1 MKNNKITIGQMAK
14 LNHTTLATLR
24 LYDEKG
30 LLKPIEVNPKSNYRI
45 YDVRQSMVFHMIQHN
60 KDLGLSL
67 KEIAAIL
74 DHSSADFLVHTY
86 SQKVV
91 ELDRKMR
98 ELQWQKRELQKV
110 LRWNDYFTHRPPKD
124 TLTIGYVPS
133 SHVYMK
139 KAVRNYFQEDFGSVV
154 YDLSCMEGE
163 LHKKK
168 IRGVYPYNAFLTVK
182 QEDFLAGRCRA
193 DRIGMI
199 VPDDSTEKVKTETY
213 ESSTCACVYFEDF
226 EQAPAYMEKLLA
238 YCQQENCT
246 LIGDVTCQIIGVLE
260 AQDFRKTAETLRFQ
274 VPIQRDDSS
283 APSAESISG

>member
-98 ELQWQKRELQKV
+98 ELQWQKKELQKV

-133 SHVYMK
+133 AHVYTK

-226 EQAPAYMEKLLA
+226 EQAPAYMEKLPA

-246 LIGDVTCQIIGVLE
+246 LLGDVTCQIIGLIDS
-260 AQDFRKTAETLRFQ
+260 QDFHKTAEVLRFQ
-274 VPIQRDDSS
+274 VPIQRDDNS
-283 APSAESISG
+283 APLAGTTVV

>member
-60 KDLGLSL
+60 KDLRMSL
-67 KEIAAIL
+67 KEIAAVL
-74 DHSSADFLVHTY
+74 DKSSMQFLADTY
-86 SQKVV
+86 RSKLIA
-91 ELDRKMR
+91 LDEQID
-98 ELQWQKRELQKV
+98 ELQWQKKEIQSV
-110 LRWNDYFTHRPPKD
+110 LHWNDYFSHRPPNG
-124 TLTIGYVPS
+124 TLTIGYIPS
-133 SHVYMK
+133 CRACVRT
-139 KAVRNYFQEDFGSVV
+139 AVRDYFQEDFGSVV
-154 YDLSCMEGE
+154 YDLSCMEGK
-163 LHKKK
+163 LRQKG
-168 IRGVYPYNAFLTVK
+168 IRGIYPYHAFLTVK

-193 DRIGMI
+193 ARIGI
-199 VPDDSTEKVKTETY
+199 AIPDDCTKKVETEAY
-213 ESSTCACVYFEDF
+213 ESNTSACIYFEDF

-238 YCQQENCT
+238 YCQQEHCT
-246 LIGDVTCQIIGVLE
+246 LLGDVTCQIIGVLD